1 MIQKKYLFYSM
12 FGVTFFIAHAG
23 GSSWFRQP
31 LKKVAKEVP
40 AKNIPTQQTFASG
53 YKTVL
58 KPSVYSAKSVG
69 EKAVSGLEKKPSLYD
84 RLKKLLQKKQDP
96 KTQVAEKE
104 PAYNPQYDPRL
115 EESVESGYKKL
126 YPDVSDVK
134 RELTF
139 EDPASEWL
147 KTHEGPVPGEYIEEV
162 YGKAQKPVVGIP
174 IPQGTPQGVVT
185 GKPIYGRLEPLT
197 PGAKN
202 LSQEQLAKI
211 ETEARRRYAEWIKA
225 GKTK

>member
-12 FGVTFFIAHAG
+12 FGITFFIARG
-23 GSSWFRQP
+23 SGSSWFSRP
-31 LKKVAKEVP
+31 LKKVVKEAPV
-40 AKNIPTQQTFASG
+40 KNIPTQQTFTSG

-84 RLKKLLQKKQDP
+84 RLKKLLQVKEKPKAKEIEKQ
-96 KTQVAEKE
+96 
-104 PAYNPQYDPRL
+104 PAYNPHYNPRL
-115 EESVESGYKKL
+115 EESVESGHEKL
-126 YPDVSDVK
+126 YPYISDLK
-134 RELTF
+134 RDSTF

-147 KTHEGPVPGEYIEEV
+147 KTHQGPVPEEYLEEV
-162 YGKAQKPVVGIP
+162 YGKAQKPVVGVP
-174 IPQGTPQGVVT
+174 VPKSTAQGVVT
-185 GKPIYGRLEPLT
+185 GEPMYGRLEPLT

-225 GKTK
+225 GKPK